1 MLKNIHRNVALAA
14 AVLLSSSVSQAAIV
28 NGFANGGFETGTPF
42 AADSWASVASGYS
55 ISGYSR
61 TGARALR
68 LSSRPVSAAVALQN
82 SIEDGGLPPLTAGDT
97 PDFSFWVTG
106 FQGTTGNLTYALRY
120 LDSDSNILADTG
132 AVNIGNL
139 ISWNEWT
146 FISDS
151 LAVPVGA
158 TSALVEFS
166 QAIGPIGTS
175 VDGIVFDAGTV
186 IIDDVWLGVVETT
199 AVPVP
204 AAAWLF
210 GSALLGLAGIKRKK
224 TA

>member
-1 MLKNIHRNVALAA
+1 MLKTICKNAALTA
-14 AVLLSSSVSQAAIV
+14 AVLLSSAAAQAAMV
-28 NGFANGGFETGTPF
+28 NGFANGGFETATLY
-42 AADSWASVASGYS
+42 AADNWVGAASGYS
-55 ISGYSR
+55 ISGYAH
-61 TGARALR
+61 TGAHAMR
-68 LSSRPVSAAVALQN
+68 LSSQPVSAAVGLQN
-82 SIEDGGLPPLTAGDT
+82 SIVDGGLAPLTPGDT

-106 FQGTTGNLTYALRY
+106 EQGTTGNLTYALRY
-120 LDSDSNILADTG
+120 LDSDDNILADTG
-132 AVNIGNL
+132 AVFIGDL
-139 ISWNEWT
+139 ISWTEWT

-158 TSALVEFS
+158 TAALVEFS

-175 VDGIVFDAGTV
+175 KDGIVFEAGTV
-186 IIDDVWLGVVETT
+186 IIDDVWLGVVAPS

-210 GSALLGLAGIKRKK
+210 GSALLGLAGVKRRK